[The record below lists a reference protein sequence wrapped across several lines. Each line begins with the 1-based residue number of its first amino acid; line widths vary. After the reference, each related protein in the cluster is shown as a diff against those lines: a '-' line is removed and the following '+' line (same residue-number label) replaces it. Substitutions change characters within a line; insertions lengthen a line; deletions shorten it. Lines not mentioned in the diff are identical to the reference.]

1 MSLWLYIISIPINIF
16 NSPWQVGRLRQVLA
30 VIYII
35 IITTVFVVIIILEIQ
50 KVRVI
55 LKFVADT
62 VSKMRQLL
70 FLFICLPPLLN
81 TKEASLSIS
90 WCLLHRK
97 CIKRPDVKTIQGEVP
112 RKKSVKQAWN
122 RKSPLCS
129 LLHIPRRLRFYLS
142 WNSHRSISF
151 LRFSCIQIFPWNV
164 CPCAK
169 NILLKPPCFPG
180 EPLPFFQAQIED
192 DIG

>member
-1 MSLWLYIISIPINIF
+1 MALISHWVKYSIYPTVSLWLYIISIPINIF

-90 WCLLHRK
+90 WCLFHRK
-97 CIKRPDVKTIQGEVP
+97 CPSGPGRECRANWAAKLSGGLVGAN
-112 RKKSVKQAWN
+112 SA
-122 RKSPLCS
+122 SS
-129 LLHIPRRLRFYLS
+129 LLYLTVSIASSLRGSLRGME
-142 WNSHRSISF
+142 RSET
-151 LRFSCIQIFPWNV
+151 V
-164 CPCAK
+164 
-169 NILLKPPCFPG
+169 
-180 EPLPFFQAQIED
+180 
-192 DIG
+192 

>member
-1 MSLWLYIISIPINIF
+1 MVLISHWVKYSIYPTVSLWVYIISIPINIF

-35 IITTVFVVIIILEIQ
+35 IIVFVVIFILEIQ
-50 KVRVI
+50 KVQVI

-70 FLFICLPPLLN
+70 FLSICLSPLLN
-81 TKEASLSIS
+81 TKEASLGIS

-112 RKKSVKQAWN
+112 RKKSIKQA
-122 RKSPLCS
+122 
-129 LLHIPRRLRFYLS
+129 
-142 WNSHRSISF
+142 
-151 LRFSCIQIFPWNV
+151 
-164 CPCAK
+164 
-169 NILLKPPCFPG
+169 
-180 EPLPFFQAQIED
+180 
-192 DIG
+192 

>member
-1 MSLWLYIISIPINIF
+1 MVLISHWVKYSIYPTVSLWVYIISIPINIF

-35 IITTVFVVIIILEIQ
+35 IITDFVVIIILEIQ
-50 KVRVI
+50 KVQVI

-70 FLFICLPPLLN
+70 FLSICLSPLLN
-81 TKEASLSIS
+81 TKEASLGIS

-112 RKKSVKQAWN
+112 RKKSIKEA
-122 RKSPLCS
+122 
-129 LLHIPRRLRFYLS
+129 
-142 WNSHRSISF
+142 
-151 LRFSCIQIFPWNV
+151 
-164 CPCAK
+164 
-169 NILLKPPCFPG
+169 
-180 EPLPFFQAQIED
+180 
-192 DIG
+192 